1 MHRRVAAAYTDWL
14 IAANGIASHL
24 AASCSGIRLLLLLLL
39 LQSPLAD
46 EPPAFGPA
54 ALSHP
59 LTFASPGQEDGR
71 SRPLHSRGPLGE
83 RASVRSTPL
92 ISGHAPG
99 FKRLRI
105 ARDSRGAR
113 CCYCC
118 GPRAP
123 TTLLRQAP
131 CSCKNLQKS
140 VLPTKLSLDWLHPL
154 FLQHRDSSLPA
165 PSPMFQARS

>member
-1 MHRRVAAAYTDWL
+1 MPVRRSSLLPSLPTAHVYYLSPILRLLSFYFSKRTNDRTSITGSTGSSPSGSGLHRLAYRRKRNRLTPRSELLWDTAVVAATA
-14 IAANGIASHL
+14 
-24 AASCSGIRLLLLLLL
+24 L

-46 EPPAFGPA
+46 EPPALGPA

-83 RASVRSTPL
+83 HVSVRSTPL

-99 FKRLRI
+99 VRLLRT

-118 GPRAP
+118 GP
-123 TTLLRQAP
+123 
-131 CSCKNLQKS
+131 
-140 VLPTKLSLDWLHPL
+140 
-154 FLQHRDSSLPA
+154 
-165 PSPMFQARS
+165 